1 MNKNITIINRAALAL
16 VLSGLLQTPA
26 TIISAAETCAASQTT
41 VSNDVEP
48 SDIFADKLMTRLKK
62 KVTRSQIDRL
72 QNAALR
78 NLAHSILAGTYDTGY
93 RVAEYECY
101 LSYETL
107 ARQWNAPGKHYD
119 QIAGVTGI
127 NIPAMSSQTIVVD
140 GLPKDM
146 KAELKTVAWYVGKV
160 GQNFDG
166 GFPEIKTY
174 ELNNGINTI
183 DYDGEWNAL
192 AYICYYAD
200 EKPEKRPALKV
211 HFVNGQVNGY
221 LSPDKTNEEMMAL
234 CNKAPNRCMDVLS
247 RKVHSIWTSK
257 GLAQHCKSRDGKPGF
272 RQYMNVVDSL
282 VAWEH
287 RQLGIEKYG
296 RIPKN
301 RTMAYVNYTYYMY
314 QDGLGVS
321 FHADQEPRVLDC
333 RNIVETDDDAIWGL
347 SHEWGHLHQMTPYFN
362 WAGMGEVSNNL
373 QAYYNIMKMGYRTS
387 DKLKLWAPLRAQY
400 LEDKGFS
407 SGTVV
412 SRQRKDAYA
421 DRDKF
426 AYNAK
431 LHAACQAMSDSLI
444 APGSSNPLRALAYSE
459 VHDGALC
466 PLIMMFNYFTENGV
480 PDFAPDW
487 YEALRQNDDRK
498 GSQIEKKGKAD
509 KYELIASAQNNNANG
524 KLAELRRRFPES
536 CWVKDNY
543 ITEDHCDPWE
553 NSVPFI
559 MNFIRKTSRV
569 AGYNLMPYF
578 EKWGYLRQIALRID
592 DYGTKYYIMTPD
604 MYNEFK
610 ADMDALVAS
619 GELKQMPEGMVEK
632 ISNSPDWFQPQPYF
646 PN

>member
-1 MNKNITIINRAALAL
+1 MLGIM
-16 VLSGLLQTPA
+16 LSGLLLMPETMV
-26 TIISAAETCAASQTT
+26 SASVPHTVSQTEVT
-41 VSNDVEP
+41 GEVEP

-72 QNAALR
+72 QDATLR
-78 NLAHSILAGTYDTGY
+78 NLANSIMDGTYETAY
-93 RVAEYECY
+93 RVAEYECN

-119 QIAGVTGI
+119 QLAGVTGI
-127 NIPAMSSQTIVVD
+127 NFPAMTRQTVIVD
-140 GLPKDM
+140 GIPKDM
-146 KAELKTVAWYVGKV
+146 KAELKTVEWYVGKV

-174 ELNNGINTI
+174 ELKNGINTI
-183 DYDGEWNAL
+183 GYDGKWNAL

-333 RNIVETDDDAIWGL
+333 RNIVENDNDAIWGL

-387 DKLKLWAPLRAQY
+387 DKLGQWAPARAQFFNDQGY
-400 LEDKGFS
+400 S

-412 SRQRKDAYA
+412 SQQRKNAYA

-431 LHAACQAMSDSLI
+431 LHAALQAMGDSLI
-444 APGSSNPLRALAYSE
+444 TPYSRNPLRAVAYSE
-459 VHDGALC
+459 AHDGALC
-466 PLIMMFNYFTENGV
+466 PLIMLFNYFTTNGV

-487 YEALRQNDDRK
+487 YEALRQNDNKK

-509 KYELIASAQNNNANG
+509 KYELIASAQNNNVNG

-543 ITEDHCDPWE
+543 ITEDHCDPSE
-553 NSVPFI
+553 NTVPFI
-559 MNFIRKTSRV
+559 MNFIRKTSRL
-569 AGYNLMPYF
+569 ADYNLMPYF
-578 EKWGYLRQIALRID
+578 ERWGYLRQIALRID
-592 DYGTKYYIMTPD
+592 DYGTKYYIMTPE

-619 GELKQMPEGMVEK
+619 GEIKQMPEDMVEK